1 MVGCRP
7 GSQKPRQAE
16 ALDRLQVVSTQ
27 DFNIGPGLFDAGTG
41 RKRIAFQY
49 LLMHK
54 LDFVP
59 RRRDANLPS
68 LLLCGAPQRKSARG
82 KPREVRGI
90 EIENVTGAN
99 DKPAVAC
106 GNDF

>member
-16 ALDRLQVVSTQ
+16 SFDRLQVVCTQ
-27 DFNIGPGLFDAGTG
+27 DFKIGPGLFYAGTR
-41 RKRIAFQY
+41 RKRIAFEDV
-49 LLMHK
+49 LMHK
-54 LDFVP
+54 LDFVA

-68 LLLCGAPQRKSARG
+68 LLLCFALQRKSARS